1 MIRSTIRRSP
11 GGRRGVVVAL
21 VAAVGLAGCSVVEDA
36 REVVQPAPSTTVT
49 PQGPPPGL
57 ERLARFYGQQLEW
70 TDCAGAQCSRLT
82 VPVDY
87 DAPDGETIEIA
98 VTRVPADRRSKRI
111 GSLVVNPGGPGAS
124 GVDYAQAADF
134 IVGSGVRDAYD
145 VVGFDPRGVARSAP
159 VDCVTDSGL
168 DDYLGADPTPDTPAE
183 RTQFRSTA
191 AAFGEACAKN
201 GGAVVGHVST
211 VEAARDMDVLRG
223 ALGEKQLTYL
233 GKSYGTLLGTTY
245 AELFPKQVGRM
256 VLDGVVA
263 PDLTSDDIALGQAVG
278 FERATRAW
286 AAYCVDEGDCPLGD
300 SVEQVMSGLR
310 TFLRS
315 VDATPLARTGDTAV
329 PRLTEGWASIGIAQ
343 AMYDQGK
350 WRFLVDAMA
359 DAVGGDGEA
368 LLQLANEYA
377 QRDPGGTYSGN
388 LLEVFSA
395 VNCLDQSTSADLDAR
410 AAFAQRASQEAPTWG
425 PFLAW
430 GSLTCGVWPI
440 EATGKAR
447 TISAAGAA
455 PTVVIGT
462 TRDPATPYEWSV
474 RLRDQLA
481 AASLITFDGDGH
493 TAYTRSNECVD
504 DAVDAF
510 YLEGTVPRDGL
521 RC

>member
-1 MIRSTIRRSP
+1 
-11 GGRRGVVVAL
+11 
-21 VAAVGLAGCSVVEDA
+21 
-36 REVVQPAPSTTVT
+36 
-49 PQGPPPGL
+49 
-57 ERLARFYGQQLEW
+57 
-70 TDCAGAQCSRLT
+70 
-82 VPVDY
+82 
-87 DAPDGETIEIA
+87 
-98 VTRVPADRRSKRI
+98 
-111 GSLVVNPGGPGAS
+111 
-124 GVDYAQAADF
+124 
-134 IVGSGVRDAYD
+134 
-145 VVGFDPRGVARSAP
+145 
-159 VDCVTDSGL
+159 
-168 DDYLGADPTPDTPAE
+168 
-183 RTQFRSTA
+183 
-191 AAFGEACAKN
+191 
-201 GGAVVGHVST
+201 
-211 VEAARDMDVLRG
+211 
-223 ALGEKQLTYL
+223 
-233 GKSYGTLLGTTY
+233 
-245 AELFPKQVGRM
+245 
-256 VLDGVVA
+256 
-263 PDLTSDDIALGQAVG
+263 

-350 WRFLVDAMA
+350 WRFLVDAMT

-395 VNCLDQSTSADLDAR
+395 VNCLDQSASADLDAR
-410 AAFAQRASQEAPTWG
+410 VAFAQRASQEAPTWG

-440 EATGKAR
+440 DATGKAR
-447 TISAAGAA
+447 TIAAAGAA
-455 PTVVIGT
+455 PIVVIGT

-504 DAVDAF
+504 DAVDTF